1 MSGGASKLAELNMFT
16 TAMPKGGDL
25 HHHYSGAIYVEIYL
39 DWLAKLNYC
48 VYGVDNS
55 SLTIEKYTVESN
67 PSRLSSAVKSSC
79 LTADQ
84 IRADNDFYRELLKRW
99 SDADYANHYH
109 EQPPPDKQFF
119 DTFAYFSPINMDS
132 NYNVGLMWIK
142 NRALDENIQ
151 YIETMLRGGPNF
163 AVSSSLD
170 ATINALTSQTSDTNL
185 EKAFTS
191 YYNLISKNTTISN
204 SINTYIKSIET
215 AMNQINDAN
224 FTLRFQSYV
233 TRSNSPARIFT
244 SLYSAFTAVTR
255 SNFIVGVNIVG
266 PENGIVAMRDYTL
279 HMKMFRFFKQ
289 QHPSVKLAM
298 HAGELVMGM
307 VPPEG
312 LQFHIRQAVEI
323 AGASRIGHGIDIFY
337 ERDSYDLLKKM
348 KDSNVA
354 VEAIL
359 SSNQFIL
366 GVENNEHPLLVY
378 RAFNVPLI
386 IATDDAGVSRST
398 LSNEYLMFSDR
409 YKPSYTEVKTLVYNS
424 IRYSFLNDSD
434 KQTHLNDLDARFIVF
449 EQKMADI
456 ANVVN
461 HADSLS
467 SKMFLFSFIIFFFSI

>member
-142 NRALDENIQ
+142 NRALDENVQ

-289 QHPSVKLAM
+289 QHP
-298 HAGELVMGM
+298 
-307 VPPEG
+307 
-312 LQFHIRQAVEI
+312 RQQQQ
-323 AGASRIGHGIDIFY
+323 
-337 ERDSYDLLKKM
+337 M
-348 KDSNVA
+348 
-354 VEAIL
+354 
-359 SSNQFIL
+359 
-366 GVENNEHPLLVY
+366 
-378 RAFNVPLI
+378 
-386 IATDDAGVSRST
+386 
-398 LSNEYLMFSDR
+398 
-409 YKPSYTEVKTLVYNS
+409 
-424 IRYSFLNDSD
+424 
-434 KQTHLNDLDARFIVF
+434 
-449 EQKMADI
+449 
-456 ANVVN
+456 
-461 HADSLS
+461 
-467 SKMFLFSFIIFFFSI
+467 